1 MHKRRVIL
9 EAIQTKLKT
18 VSGFGG
24 VWIQRI
30 PPKRAAWPCLT
41 IYADSETTDT
51 LTIHNQ
57 PRPQERTLSVT
68 ITAWVRGAADD
79 EKPEKDM
86 DASALLIES
95 GMVGNFG
102 GLDCLLQSTSF
113 NVDEEEPEIHTVELI
128 YQISYDTTE
137 SNPI

>member
-1 MHKRRVIL
+1 VHKRRAIL

-18 VSGFGG
+18 VNGFGG

-41 IYADSETTDT
+41 IYAGSETVET

-57 PRPQERTLSVT
+57 SRPQERNLSIT
-68 ITAWVRGAADD
+68 ITAWIRGAADD
-79 EKPEKDM
+79 EKPERDM
-86 DASALLIES
+86 DAAALLVES
-95 GMVGNFG
+95 GMEGNFG
-102 GLDCLLQSTSF
+102 GIDCLLQSTNF
-113 NVDEEEPEIHTVELI
+113 NFDEEEPEIHTAELT
-128 YQISYDTTE
+128 YQIIYDTTE